1 MKHLFMIL
9 VCAWFGMMNTVAQE
23 VYRVSGKVETLNG
36 ETLPGANVKL
46 TNVKQGGKMSGAST
60 DADGT
65 FSIPVAKGT
74 YQLEIS
80 FVGYVTYV
88 SGVEVKEDVRLP
100 VITLGEDAQLMDEV
114 VVTARTVTYHSN
126 GYIAEISKNPFY
138 KNQDMS
144 AILRMTPGTRVTMQ
158 GLEAYG
164 NSISKVYLNG
174 RELRLRGQELLD
186 YLQTI
191 EGKNV
196 KRMEVVAATGVE
208 EDAATS
214 GAAILKITTINPE
227 TGGLLGIGGL
237 GFYREHSQTYGGN
250 MNLQWRIN
258 KKWGVYGRFSKNKSN
273 FESGN
278 RSETHFY
285 ATDERRISEDESRRK
300 SDPINTSLGVTFDLD
315 ENNLFSIEGTYNSL
329 PNNERLW
336 DETRSRKGQTYEN
349 VARGS
354 SLSDGKVD
362 FLDLS
367 FLYLHRFGKNGELTF
382 HAEAY
387 KREDEDRQE
396 RVYDY
401 ASGEKQESKFMG
413 EEANTL
419 YTLKADYTH
428 NFPSVKGK
436 LEAGLKAQWLENDN
450 RNNYLALVNGQK
462 DEYGSYIDHYIYK
475 DKVYA
480 AYAKY
485 SFDWKN
491 FKLNAGVRM
500 EHNIVMPYSATNPE
514 RNVESDYTDFF
525 PEVGVSYFINKEK
538 GHNTSLSYQKG
549 VQRPLMGM
557 LNPVVLRQGEYNY
570 YMGNPLLKPYATH
583 HFSWT
588 THLAHQYIFRVAYQQ
603 SDGGFLQLGENK
615 DGVIYSTTYNQGK
628 SSSLSAY
635 ASVPVRLGKNV
646 RLTFNG
652 NFSRN
657 YTSHGE
663 YERTYNRWYAGCSGM
678 FMLPAGF
685 QLMADFTYF
694 PKMKNMYGEEDV
706 HPMANLRL
714 SKTFLKGKLNTTLM
728 MGDIFNYTSHRR
740 SESYYDTYSQVS
752 EGTKRSLGITLNIRY
767 NIRWGQ
773 KSNVRQAGSS
783 SGEGRF

>member
-1 MKHLFMIL
+1 MKHLLLIV
-9 VCAWFGMMNTVAQE
+9 VCAWFVMTDAMAQKE
-23 VYRVSGKVETLNG
+23 YRVSGKVETLSG
-36 ETLPGANVKL
+36 ATLPGAHVKL
-46 TNVKQGGKMSGAST
+46 TDTKQTDRMIGAST
-60 DADGT
+60 EADGT
-65 FSIPVAKGT
+65 FSIPVLQGT
-74 YQLEIS
+74 YQMEIS

-88 SGVEVKEDVRLP
+88 SNVNVKGDVHLP
-100 VITLGEDAQLMDEV
+100 VVTLGEDAQLMDEV

-126 GYIAEISKNPFY
+126 GYVAEISKNPFY
-138 KNQDMS
+138 KNQDMN
-144 AILRMTPGTRVTMQ
+144 AILRMTPGTRVTFQ

-164 NSISKVYLNG
+164 NSVSKVYLNG

-196 KRMEVVAATGVE
+196 KQMEVVAATGVE
-208 EDAATS
+208 EDASST
-214 GAAILKITTINPE
+214 GLAILKITTINPE

-237 GFYREHSQTYGGN
+237 GNYRGPNHIYGGD

-285 ATDERRISEDESRRK
+285 ETDHKRIGETEDRSKK
-300 SDPINTSLGVTFDLD
+300 SPINGALGVTFDWD

-329 PNNERLW
+329 PSTTQGW
-336 DETRSRKGQTYEN
+336 DDTRHWNGQTYEN
-349 VARGS
+349 LARGS

-362 FLDLS
+362 FLNLS

-387 KREDEDRQE
+387 KREDEDKQE
-396 RVYDY
+396 RVYNY
-401 ASGEKQESKFMG
+401 ASGEKQESSFLG
-413 EEANTL
+413 EESNTL
-419 YTLKADYTH
+419 YTLKVDYTH
-428 NFPSVKGK
+428 RFSSVKGK
-436 LEAGLKAQWLENDN
+436 LDAGLKAQWLENDN
-450 RNNYLALVNGQK
+450 YNNYLAFVNGQK
-462 DEYGSYIDHYIYK
+462 DEYGSYMDHYIYK
-475 DKVYA
+475 DQVYA

-485 SFDWKN
+485 SFDWKK
-491 FKLNAGVRM
+491 FKFNAGVRV
-500 EHNIVMPYSATNPE
+500 EHNRVAPYSAINPE
-514 RNVESDYTDFF
+514 RNVRSNYTDFF
-525 PEVGVSYFINKEK
+525 PEAGISYFIDKEK

-635 ASVPVRLGKNV
+635 VSVPVRLGKKV
-646 RLTFNG
+646 RLTFDG
-652 NFSRN
+652 SFSRN
-657 YTSHGE
+657 YLSYKE
-663 YERTYNRWYAGCSGM
+663 DERSYTHWRVGGSGM

-685 QLMADFTYF
+685 QLMADFSYS
-694 PKMKNMYGEEDV
+694 PVSKILYGEQYFR
-706 HPMANLRL
+706 PLANLRL
-714 SKTFLKGKLNTTLM
+714 SKSFLNGKLNTALM
-728 MGDIFNYTSHRR
+728 AGDLFNSMDHHRV
-740 SESYYDTYSQVS
+740 ESYYDTYSQMS
-752 EGTKRSLGITLNIRY
+752 EGTKRSVGVTLNIRY

-773 KSNVRQAGSS
+773 KSDVRQAGSS